1 MFILIA
7 SFHNFTD
14 DNSLS
19 NIAKTIDSLKQTF
32 KSECKVN
39 IKWFHENKMIVNL
52 DKFQA
57 IFLDKRRSN
66 NTKVKF
72 IIGLEQIQAVPSV
85 DILGI
90 TIDDKLNFN
99 LHIDKICLKSANQL
113 NALVRLK
120 RFLGNE
126 ERKVLINSFVL
137 SNFNYCPLVWMLTS
151 TKSLHKMEAIQERVL
166 RFMLNDYES
175 SYEDLFKKSGNPSMN
190 LRRTRS
196 LCIEIYK
203 TINNLNPKFMKNL
216 FEVPNTNG
224 TQREQYKLNLEI
236 PKSSQV
242 SFGTKSLCIQGPRVW
257 NALPFHNKSKEN
269 LQAFKYVIK
278 FWNGSKCSC
287 NICFNSNI

>member
-1 MFILIA
+1 M
-7 SFHNFTD
+7 
-14 DNSLS
+14 
-19 NIAKTIDSLKQTF
+19 
-32 KSECKVN
+32 
-39 IKWFHENKMIVNL
+39 
-52 DKFQA
+52 
-57 IFLDKRRSN
+57 
-66 NTKVKF
+66 
-72 IIGLEQIQAVPSV
+72 
-85 DILGI
+85 
-90 TIDDKLNFN
+90 
-99 LHIDKICLKSANQL
+99 HIDKICLKSANQL

-216 FEVPNTNG
+216 FEVPKTNG

-236 PKSSQV
+236 PKSNQV